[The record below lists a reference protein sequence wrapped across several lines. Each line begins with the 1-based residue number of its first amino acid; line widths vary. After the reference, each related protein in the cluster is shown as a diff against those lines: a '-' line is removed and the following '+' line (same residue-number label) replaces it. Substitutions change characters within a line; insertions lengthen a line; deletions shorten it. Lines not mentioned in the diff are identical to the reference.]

1 MLITSFFSSGA
12 PEVAKYL
19 ANPVMLSQLQHQ
31 FIQQDNKVPPY
42 FEILFEVRG
51 VIKTGFYLEAKYLNE
66 ISEDV
71 KIW

>member
-1 MLITSFFSSGA
+1 MLVTSFFSSGA
-12 PEVAKYL
+12 PEVAKYF
-19 ANPVMLSQLQHQ
+19 ANPVTLHQLEEK
-31 FIQQDNKVPPY
+31 FIQKNQKVPQY